1 MDSVITFLKENYDMI
16 GLVVGVVGVIVAV
29 FSLIDELKKR
39 VAASAEP
46 VVILTVGAGDIDRL
60 VPDITKALD
69 E

>member
-1 MDSVITFLKENYDMI
+1 MEKAD
-16 GLVVGVVGVIVAV
+16 LV
-29 FSLIDELKKR
+29 DELKQR

-60 VPDITKALD
+60 VPEITKALN